1 MSDVSL
7 SESRYAAEAWQ
18 GVNDLLCI
26 GQGQQSA
33 QGVLSM
39 CPPAEDGSQ
48 SPVSPRL
55 QQPGASAE
63 LVDGYQLHITGD
75 AMDALQ
81 SPVCASAQV
90 LCVRLLMR
98 CVQ

>member
-1 MSDVSL
+1 MSRPMSDVSM
-7 SESRYAAEAWQ
+7 SELQYAAEAWQ

-26 GQGQQSA
+26 GQGQQPS
-33 QGVLSM
+33 QGIPSM
-39 CPPAEDGSQ
+39 CPPAEDESQ
-48 SPVSPRL
+48 STVSPHL

-90 LCVRLLMR
+90 FCFVY
-98 CVQ
+98 